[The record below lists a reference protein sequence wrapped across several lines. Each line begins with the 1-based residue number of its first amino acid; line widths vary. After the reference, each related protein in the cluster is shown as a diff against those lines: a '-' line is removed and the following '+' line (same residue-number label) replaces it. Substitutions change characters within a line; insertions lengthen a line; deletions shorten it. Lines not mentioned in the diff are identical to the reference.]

1 MSTELCLEPIFSGA
15 LSGSFYVEYYSS
27 HWMNKSYS
35 SSVNTNSM
43 VLHYFSG
50 SFLFPPLLFP
60 TIYLISFFQIKGLS
74 NMPRTKK
81 LIESS
86 DLGWVELLD

>member
-1 MSTELCLEPIFSGA
+1 
-15 LSGSFYVEYYSS
+15 
-27 HWMNKSYS
+27 
-35 SSVNTNSM
+35 M

-50 SFLFPPLLFP
+50 SFLFPPLFFP

-74 NMPRTKK
+74 NMPWTKK

-86 DLGWVELLD
+86 DLGWVEFLD